1 MGFTMTAKEYLK
13 EYKELRI
20 LIKLDEA
27 RLKELEGMKD
37 RISANTTDERV
48 QSSTIGSKVER
59 LAVRIA
65 DLEQKIVD
73 EKLEAVEK
81 MTSIHE
87 SINRLDD
94 VDEQIVLELRYIRS
108 MNFTSIAGDLGFS
121 ISKVY
126 RVHRRGVENI
136 SNIIPKHEI

>member
-20 LIKLDEA
+20 LIKRDEA

-73 EKLEAVEK
+73 EKLEAVDK
-81 MTSIHE
+81 MNGIHE
-87 SINRLDD
+87 SIDRLED

-108 MNFTSIAGDLGFS
+108 MSFVSIARELCFS
-121 ISKVY
+121 SSKVY
-126 RVHRRGVENI
+126 RVHRRGVENL
-136 SNIIPKHEI
+136 SENIPPKE